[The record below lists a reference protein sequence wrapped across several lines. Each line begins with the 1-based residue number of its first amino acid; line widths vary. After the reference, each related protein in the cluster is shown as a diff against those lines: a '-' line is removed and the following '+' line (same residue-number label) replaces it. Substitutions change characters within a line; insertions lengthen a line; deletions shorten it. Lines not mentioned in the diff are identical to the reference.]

1 VTITEFI
8 LTTQK
13 SSEPSRCDRLSSGCK
28 VIELRWQRF

>member
-13 SSEPSRCDRLSSGCK
+13 SSEPNRCDRLFGCK
-28 VIELRWQRF
+28 VVELRWQRF